1 MWVWYGFDRGCDD
14 FGLFGV
20 RENIFEIGDHMIMFW
35 RRWPEME
42 VKRED
47 DRREVAGDGGDG
59 GRAREYGDV
68 VIEDGRKEEVAGDGG
83 R

>member
-1 MWVWYGFDRGCDD
+1 
-14 FGLFGV
+14 
-20 RENIFEIGDHMIMFW
+20 MIVFW
-35 RRWPEME
+35 RWWPEME

-59 GRAREYGDV
+59 GRAREDGDV
-68 VIEDGRKEEVAGDGG
+68 EIEEGRKEEVAGDGG